1 MSLTAGIVGLPNVGK
16 STLFNAI
23 TNSRVEA
30 ANYPFATIEPN
41 VGVVEVKDQRLIDL
55 SELFQ
60 PERTIFTTFE
70 FTDIAGLVKG
80 ASNGEGLGNK
90 FLANIREVD
99 AICHVVR
106 CFEDSSITHVYDRID
121 PVDDIEIINYELQM
135 ADMASCENRIAKVEK
150 KALNTKDKEALFEYE
165 LLKKVNEALGKNI
178 NVRSLELNSEEKEYL
193 KQFHFLTGKPVI
205 YVCNIKED
213 EINDPDSNKYY
224 LAVKEYAEK
233 EGSEVVPISAKI
245 EEELSDLSK
254 EEKQEFL
261 QELDIKSSGLDE
273 LIRKAYRTLGLET
286 FFTVGKDECRGWTF
300 KSGYTAPKC
309 AGIIHTDFEKG
320 FIKAEVYTYDDIME
334 YRSEAKLKEAG
345 KIRLEGKDYHPKDG
359 DIMFFRFNN

>member
-41 VGVVEVKDQRLIDL
+41 VGIVEVKDERLINL
-55 SELFQ
+55 SKLFE

-106 CFEDSSITHVYDRID
+106 CFESDDIQHVYNRVD
-121 PVDDIEIINYELQM
+121 PVDDVEIINMELIM
-135 ADMASCENRIAKVEK
+135 ADLESVETRISKIEK
-150 KALNTKDKEALFEYE
+150 KAQNTKDKDAVKELAILTKIKAALDKGECCRKAG
-165 LLKKVNEALGKNI
+165 LTDD
-178 NVRSLELNSEEKEYL
+178 EKEYV
-193 KQFHFLTGKPVI
+193 KAFNFLTLKPVI
-205 YVCNIKED
+205 YIANLRDDEVNNPED
-213 EINDPDSNKYY
+213 NKHYAA
-224 LAVKEYAEK
+224 LCEYAKK
-233 EGSEVVPISAKI
+233 EGSEVVPISAQI

-261 QELDIKSSGLDE
+261 NDMGIERSGLDE
-273 LIRKAYRTLGLET
+273 LILKAYKTLGLKT

-300 KSGYTAPKC
+300 KEGMTAPEC
-309 AGIIHTDFEKG
+309 AGIIHTDFQKG

-334 YRSEAKLKEAG
+334 YKTEVKLKEAG
-345 KIRLEGKDYHPKDG
+345 KIHMEGKEYITKDG